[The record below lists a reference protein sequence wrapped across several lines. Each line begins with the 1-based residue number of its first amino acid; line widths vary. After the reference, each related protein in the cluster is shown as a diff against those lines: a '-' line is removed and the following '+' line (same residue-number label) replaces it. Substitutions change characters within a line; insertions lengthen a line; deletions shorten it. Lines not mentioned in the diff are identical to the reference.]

1 MLCSSSNAMS
11 MLFDFNIFLL
21 QLCTNRRNKDRDTK
35 EEIDKQIYKK
45 ETKERNIYKRNKI
58 NKNK

>member
-1 MLCSSSNAMS
+1 MS

-45 ETKERNIYKRNKI
+45 ETKERNIYKRNKK